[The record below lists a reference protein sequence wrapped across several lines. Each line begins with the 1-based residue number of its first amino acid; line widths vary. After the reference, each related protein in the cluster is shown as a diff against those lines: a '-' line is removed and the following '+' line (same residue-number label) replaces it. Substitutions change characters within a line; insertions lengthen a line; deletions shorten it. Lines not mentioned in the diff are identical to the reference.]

1 MTIDSQV
8 RNWGAS
14 VMTDPAFR
22 TRVDFNQYL
31 DPTIYPPRIREAA
44 QDAIDRRLAMIEYL
58 NNGNVD
64 YADVLPSMV
73 ADASDAE
80 CAVLNLLGVWQS
92 DALMERTSAPMW
104 MDNLEDPTW
113 DEVK

>member
-14 VMTDPAFR
+14 VMNDPAFR

-31 DPTIYPPRIREAA
+31 DPTVYPARIRAAA
-44 QDAIDRRLAMIEYL
+44 QEAIDRRMLMIEYL
-58 NNGNVD
+58 NKGNVD
-64 YADVLPSMV
+64 YADVLPSLV
-73 ADASDAE
+73 VDASDAE

-92 DALMERTSAPMW
+92 ATLAEGTSMLQW
-104 MDNLEDPTW
+104 MD
-113 DEVK
+113 EVE